1 MRIQRLS
8 AQMILYA
15 AMAFV
20 VANCAGAKANQV
32 SVTETGSTSL
42 FSQIGW
48 TKQGAS
54 ADFLAPAPQIATT
67 GQPDADGRDARGAGT
82 PTSRLGPTAQGAQ
95 AVDQPAMVI
104 ASSGNANAMLADFEA
119 MALASN
125 PAIAEAAARVEAAQ
139 GRLLQSGLGPN
150 PEIGYSG
157 QQLGSRGVAEQNGIV
172 LSKKFI
178 RGGKLELNRAVE
190 CEEVH
195 RQNAA
200 LALQHQR
207 VVTDVRIAFYNALAA
222 QQRLALARQLADI
235 NAQALAAAESLVRAK
250 EGSKV
255 DVLQAQI
262 ELETVTAALH
272 QAEFEVA
279 GAWRR
284 LASVVGQPDLPKQ
297 ELTGEMETSE
307 PILAFEDLWP
317 QLNEM
322 SPEIQLARIAVEKAC
337 RNLRRQQAEPISDVE
352 IQTVLQYDNG
362 TDGINGNV
370 QVMFPLRIA
379 NRNQGGIQEA
389 TAQVTEARQALERKQ
404 LGLRAKLSDAFAQYE
419 TARDQVG
426 HYRESILPKAAE
438 NLELVRRGYEAGEFS
453 FIQVLVVQ
461 RTYSEKNSIYLTAL
475 RELWTRKLEIDG
487 LLLKDSLSDF

>member
-1 MRIQRLS
+1 MRLQRLS
-8 AQMILYA
+8 AQMILCT

-20 VANCAGAKANQV
+20 VANCAGAMAHQV
-32 SVTETGSTSL
+32 SESKTGSTSL

-48 TKQGAS
+48 TKQGAPE
-54 ADFLAPAPQIATT
+54 DLVTPGPQRAPA
-67 GQPDADGRDARGAGT
+67 
-82 PTSRLGPTAQGAQ
+82 
-95 AVDQPAMVI
+95 VEQPAIVM
-104 ASSGNANAMLADFEA
+104 ASSENANAMLAEFEA
-119 MALASN
+119 MAMASN

-157 QQLGSRGVAEQNGIV
+157 QQLGSRGVAEQQGLV
-172 LSKKFI
+172 LNKKFI
-178 RGGKLELNRAVE
+178 RGGKLELSRAVE

-297 ELTGEMETSE
+297 ELTGELETSE

-370 QVMFPLRIA
+370 QVMFPL
-379 NRNQGGIQEA
+379 
-389 TAQVTEARQALERKQ
+389 
-404 LGLRAKLSDAFAQYE
+404 
-419 TARDQVG
+419 
-426 HYRESILPKAAE
+426 
-438 NLELVRRGYEAGEFS
+438 
-453 FIQVLVVQ
+453 
-461 RTYSEKNSIYLTAL
+461 
-475 RELWTRKLEIDG
+475 
-487 LLLKDSLSDF
+487 

>member
-1 MRIQRLS
+1 MCLGRFTAMRIILGAIAVFI
-8 AQMILYA
+8 AQCSWAVAQPNTA
-15 AMAFV
+15 A
-20 VANCAGAKANQV
+20 
-32 SVTETGSTSL
+32 ETGAPNL

-48 TKQGAS
+48 TRQEVPARQG
-54 ADFLAPAPQIATT
+54 DERPNLALA
-67 GQPDADGRDARGAGT
+67 ARGEQ
-82 PTSRLGPTAQGAQ
+82 RERR
-95 AVDQPAMVI
+95 VDQPAMLMPTPEV
-104 ASSGNANAMLADFEA
+104 SNSTLADFEA

-125 PAIAEAAARVEAAQ
+125 PAIGEAAAARVEAAQ

-157 QQLGSRGVAEQNGIV
+157 EQLGSGGVAEQNGIV

-178 RGGKLELNRAVE
+178 RGGKLELNRAIE

-222 QQRLALARQLADI
+222 QRRLALARQLADI

-307 PILAFEDLWP
+307 PSLVFEDLWP

-337 RNLRRQQAEPISDVE
+337 RNLRRQQAEPISDVDV
-352 IQTVLQYDNG
+352 QAVLRHDNG
-362 TDGINGNV
+362 TGGINGDL
-370 QVMFPLRIA
+370 QITFPLRTV

-389 TAQVTEARQALERKQ
+389 AAQVTEARQALERKQ
-404 LGLRAKLSDAFAQYE
+404 IGLRAKLSEAFAQYE
-419 TARDQVG
+419 TSRDQVNR
-426 HYRESILPKAAE
+426 YRESILPKAAE

-475 RELWTRKLEIDG
+475 REFWTRKLEIDG